1 LNQQKLTN
9 KLGCIYHNF
18 NMKNKKI
25 LILGSSGFL
34 GSHLTK
40 ALYKR
45 NEVIQFDT
53 ESPPSLHTNSKFI
66 QGSILDKEL
75 VLTATKGVDIVYH
88 FAAMTDL
95 DIVNNNP
102 AKAIEINIAGTSN
115 ILDACIKEKV
125 ERFIFSSSVYV
136 YSQFGGVYKSTKQ
149 ACELLI
155 EDYDKMHGLNYT
167 ILQLGSVYGP
177 GATQTNLISRL
188 IFEALTQ
195 NEIQHYGTGE
205 EIRHYL
211 FVKDVVNV
219 AIDLMDVKFNK
230 RKIIL
235 MGNERKTISQLM
247 DEIISQ
253 TDLNSQKVFK
263 ENDYGLHYKTSP
275 FHTKP
280 NDAIEYKIES
290 PTSIK
295 KGLKVSILSLQSE
308 LAKQG

>member
-1 LNQQKLTN
+1 
-9 KLGCIYHNF
+9 
-18 NMKNKKI
+18 MSVKNKKI
-25 LILGSSGFL
+25 LIFGSSGFL
-34 GSHLTK
+34 GQHLVSLLKKDNTI
-40 ALYKR
+40 
-45 NEVIQFDT
+45 VQFDIN
-53 ESPPSLHTNSKFI
+53 PPENSNCDSNFI
-66 QGSILDKEL
+66 QGSVLDKEL

-95 DIVNNNP
+95 DIVNTNP
-102 AKAIEINIAGTSN
+102 AKAIEVNIAGTSN

-247 DEIISQ
+247 DEIIFQ

>member
-1 LNQQKLTN
+1 MKQQKLTN
-9 KLGCIYHNF
+9 KLDCIYHNS

-75 VLTATKGVDIVYH
+75 VLTVTKGVDIVYH

-102 AKAIEINIAGTSN
+102 AKAIEVNIAGTSN

-149 ACELLI
+149 ACEL
-155 EDYDKMHGLNYT
+155 
-167 ILQLGSVYGP
+167 
-177 GATQTNLISRL
+177 
-188 IFEALTQ
+188 
-195 NEIQHYGTGE
+195 
-205 EIRHYL
+205 
-211 FVKDVVNV
+211 
-219 AIDLMDVKFNK
+219 
-230 RKIIL
+230 
-235 MGNERKTISQLM
+235 
-247 DEIISQ
+247 
-253 TDLNSQKVFK
+253 
-263 ENDYGLHYKTSP
+263 
-275 FHTKP
+275 
-280 NDAIEYKIES
+280 
-290 PTSIK
+290 
-295 KGLKVSILSLQSE
+295 
-308 LAKQG
+308 

>member
-1 LNQQKLTN
+1 
-9 KLGCIYHNF
+9 
-18 NMKNKKI
+18 MSVKNKKI
-25 LILGSSGFL
+25 LIFGSSGFL
-34 GSHLTK
+34 GQHLVSLLK
-40 ALYKR
+40 KD
-45 NEVIQFDT
+45 NSIVQFDIN
-53 ESPPSLHTNSKFI
+53 PPENSNCDSNFI

-95 DIVNNNP
+95 DIVNTNP
-102 AKAIEINIAGTSN
+102 AKAIEVNIAGTSN

-247 DEIISQ
+247 DEIIFQ

>member
-1 LNQQKLTN
+1 
-9 KLGCIYHNF
+9 
-18 NMKNKKI
+18 MSVKNKKI
-25 LILGSSGFL
+25 LIFGSSGFL
-34 GSHLTK
+34 GQHLVSLLKKDNTI
-40 ALYKR
+40 
-45 NEVIQFDT
+45 VQFDIN
-53 ESPPSLHTNSKFI
+53 PPENSNCDSNFI

-95 DIVNNNP
+95 DIVNTNP
-102 AKAIEINIAGTSN
+102 AKAIEVNIAGTSN

-177 GATQTNLISRL
+177 GATQANLISRL

-211 FVKDVVNV
+211 FIKDVVNV
-219 AIDLMDVKFNK
+219 AINLMDVKFNK

-235 MGNERKTISQLM
+235 MGNERKTIK
-247 DEIISQ
+247 IIFLL
-253 TDLNSQKVFK
+253 LN
-263 ENDYGLHYKTSP
+263 L
-275 FHTKP
+275 
-280 NDAIEYKIES
+280 
-290 PTSIK
+290 TSIK
-295 KGLKVSILSLQSE
+295 SIATFTTSLTN
-308 LAKQG
+308 K

>member
-1 LNQQKLTN
+1 MNV
-9 KLGCIYHNF
+9 
-18 NMKNKKI
+18 KNKKI
-25 LILGSSGFL
+25 LIFGSSGFL
-34 GSHLTK
+34 GQHLVSLLK
-40 ALYKR
+40 ED
-45 NEVIQFDT
+45 NEIIQFDINPL
-53 ESPPSLHTNSKFI
+53 EDRMSDSNFI
-66 QGSILDKEL
+66 QGSILDKGL

-102 AKAIEINIAGTSN
+102 AKAIEVNIAGTSN
-115 ILDACIKEKV
+115 ILDACMKENV

-136 YSQFGGVYKSTKQ
+136 YSQSGGVYKSTKQ

-195 NEIQHYGTGE
+195 SEIQHYGTGE

-219 AIDLMDVKFNK
+219 AKDLMNVKFNK

-263 ENDYGLHYKTSP
+263 ENDYDIHYKTSP

-280 NDAIEYKIES
+280 NGAIDYNIES
-290 PTSIK
+290 PTSISM
-295 KGLKVSILSLQSE
+295 GLKETILFLQSE